1 LNRTI
6 FACAIAT
13 LIAACSSSVP
23 ADVGA
28 DAAMQLTHARFVRGE
43 MPSGSGPA
51 VASIDLVNDDI
62 APLLSNDPIAGN
74 LAPTAT
80 SAAIGLQGD
89 VGYWIVVAGVP
100 SVATPNDPSF
110 ATMASFSSGI
120 SAGAYTLVVRAVDGG
135 GTFGPPSTVPLTS
148 TASTTPSGALVVSLT
163 WDTESDMDLHVVDPL
178 GNEIFHGDMS
188 SEPPFQIDP
197 PDGGASYGYLDWDS
211 NANCVIDG
219 KREEDVVWPSTP
231 PSGTYLARVD
241 AASLCGQPIAHWSV
255 AVTLDGATIAK
266 ASGVA
271 VDADTRGDHDRGA
284 GVLALQ
290 FSAP

>member
-1 LNRTI
+1 VGAVV
-6 FACAIAT
+6 FG
-13 LIAACSSSVP
+13 ACSSSVP
-23 ADVGA
+23 ADTGA
-28 DAAMQLTHARFVRGE
+28 DAAMQLTHARFVRGA
-43 MPSGSGPA
+43 MPEGSPAGPA
-51 VASIDLVNDDI
+51 VASVDLVNDDI

-74 LAPTAT
+74 LGANAT

-100 SVATPNDPSF
+100 NVATPTDPSF
-110 ATMASFSSGI
+110 ATSAAFSSGI
-120 SAGAYTLVVRAVDGG
+120 SAGEYTLVVRAVDDEGH
-135 GTFGPPSTVPLTS
+135 FGPPSTQTLTS
-148 TASTTPSGALVVSLT
+148 TASTTPTGALVVTLT

-178 GNEIFHGDMS
+178 GDEIFHGDMS
-188 SEPPFQIDP
+188 SEPPFQVDP

-211 NANCVIDG
+211 NAGCVIDG
-219 KREEDVVWPSTP
+219 KREEDVIWPPTP
-231 PSGTYLARVD
+231 PSGAYLVRVD
-241 AASLCGQPIAHWSV
+241 AASLCGQSIAHWKV
-255 AVTLDGATIAK
+255 DVLLDGVTIAT